1 MTIGTWLR
9 RMALA
14 AAVAALAA
22 SCTVPAT
29 ATPPPTVCDGIS
41 SEVGG
46 CVGDRHKFTS
56 SSCDDLAREW
66 AGVLDKSVVAILRG
80 PEVVNNEARS
90 SRLRQKLSIV
100 TIDMT
105 TRLRELALQK
115 DCDLP
120 EFIAAAEPMFTS
132 ELRAGVGDGLY
143 DGNPSATYE
152 EWLDDVRSVA
162 KMIDAG
168 E

>member
-66 AGVLDKSVVAILRG
+66 AGVLDKSVVANSLYTNDLIADINKFDVAAIRKM
-80 PEVVNNEARS
+80 AREY
-90 SRLRQKLSIV
+90 K
-100 TIDMT
+100 
-105 TRLRELALQK
+105 
-115 DCDLP
+115 
-120 EFIAAAEPMFTS
+120 
-132 ELRAGVGDGLY
+132 G
-143 DGNPSATYE
+143 
-152 EWLDDVRSVA
+152 
-162 KMIDAG
+162 
-168 E
+168 

>member
-1 MTIGTWLR
+1 MTILTWLR
-9 RMALA
+9 PMALA
-14 AAVAALAA
+14 AAVAAAT
-22 SCTVPAT
+22 SCTVPGT
-29 ATPPPTVCDGIS
+29 ATLTPTVCDGIS

-46 CVGDRHKFTS
+46 CAGDRHTFTS
-56 SSCDDLAREW
+56 SSCADLAREW
-66 AGVLDKSVVAILRG
+66 AGEVDKAVVAILRG
-80 PEVVNNEARS
+80 PKVVNNEARS
-90 SRLRQKLSIV
+90 SRLRQKLSVV

-120 EFIAAAEPMFTS
+120 EFMAIAEPMFS
-132 ELRAGVGDGLY
+132 PELRAGVGDALY